1 MCGTATAG
9 TLEDME
15 FTSIVT
21 VIATVIA
28 TAIGVMLI
36 VTLAIAP
43 NLLDLWEDRGSDCT
57 PNALL

>member
-21 VIATVIA
+21 VIV

-43 NLLDLWEDRGSDCT
+43 NLLDLWEDRGSDRT